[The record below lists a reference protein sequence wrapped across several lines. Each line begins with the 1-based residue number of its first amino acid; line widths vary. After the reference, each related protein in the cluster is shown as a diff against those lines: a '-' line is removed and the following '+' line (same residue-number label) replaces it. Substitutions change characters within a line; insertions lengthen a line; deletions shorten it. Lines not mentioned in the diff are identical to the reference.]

1 MQLILTLLYDS
12 LNLVVSQIQLWARD
26 AFNGGGAFGNA
37 IGAPLADV
45 DHILAAKFSDI
56 CFYKFCYFYD
66 IRNHKIC
73 YSFWRTLSLRPHT
86 DRGSV
91 PGLHWGTFILQIPW
105 PWPLFLNSKYAT
117 APGCWCAIT
126 QEKWSREF
134 LTSAVELWSAH
145 HVMARCRLERQ
156 NCRLQTYLITGN
168 IYWDSKIPVILT
180 FVPGSMKNSF
190 HFSPATLC

>member
-1 MQLILTLLYDS
+1 VCTAKLGNAKIASCHSNAVLPELNRLLLYFFEINVMQLILTLLYDS

-126 QEKWSREF
+126 QEK
-134 LTSAVELWSAH
+134 
-145 HVMARCRLERQ
+145 
-156 NCRLQTYLITGN
+156 
-168 IYWDSKIPVILT
+168 
-180 FVPGSMKNSF
+180 
-190 HFSPATLC
+190 